1 MCLLKKENTL
11 KVEVLIRIIWDELLL
26 LIMKNLSK
34 KQDFEIKSG
43 SPVHNADQ
51 SFPVTILFN
60 ARKIIVNVLL
70 LWVSLYNTGKSVMD
84 DELCG
89 LGYGAWA

>member
-1 MCLLKKENTL
+1 MFTVTHYEELIKETISL
-11 KVEVLIRIIWDELLL
+11 
-26 LIMKNLSK
+26 
-34 KQDFEIKSG
+34 G

-51 SFPVTILFN
+51 SFLVALLFN

-70 LWVSLYNTGKSVMD
+70 LSVSLYNTGKIVMD

-89 LGYGAWA
+89 FGYGAWAYKQSL